1 MIFLFSHFV
10 FLFTLASTQMR
21 SEREV
26 LAYTAI
32 SLIADLGGALSLFV
46 GVSALSLW
54 DCFSCLV
61 TTYKDY
67 YKIAK

>member
-26 LAYTAI
+26 LAYNAI
-32 SLIADLGGALSLFV
+32 SLIADLGGALSLFI
-46 GVSALSLW
+46 GVSFLSVW
-54 DCFSCLV
+54 DFLDYFLV
-61 TTYKDY
+61 RFRN
-67 YKIAK
+67 